1 MVSNAK
7 LAKVWFLAYCQVRVR
22 EFVEHDRPIGGCDKM
37 GAATN
42 SHFDKSRVNLDK
54 FS

>member
-7 LAKVWFLAYCQVRVR
+7 LAKVWFLAPCQVRVR
-22 EFVEHDRPIGGCDKM
+22 DFVKHDKPGGIRDKM
-37 GAATN
+37 GRAD
-42 SHFDKSRVNLDK
+42 HLLGDKIRVDRDG